1 MNAEILVL
9 HPDDDVAVALRVLQP
24 GERVPAR
31 ADGADVSV
39 TSAVPAG
46 HKIARRAL
54 AAGRAVRKY
63 GQVIG
68 VASQPIGAGDHVH
81 MHNLAFAAT
90 GQERPDSDPVPSPAS
105 PRPADAS
112 FDGIVREDG
121 RVATRNYLAIVTS
134 VNCSA
139 TVARLVAAR
148 VEPLLAKEPAIDG
161 VIALTHSGGCGLADG
176 EGLHI
181 LRRTLAG
188 YGANANVAGV
198 VAIGLGCEVNQLH
211 DLDLGDAGTAT
222 PVQRVLIQ
230 EHGGTSAAVRAGV
243 EAIGKLLPAAAAVR
257 RQKVAA
263 KELILGLN
271 CGGSDSYSGI
281 TANPALGVAADMLVA
296 CGGTAVLAETPEIYG
311 AEHLLTARA
320 EPAVAQALLER
331 IAWWQRYTA
340 ASGTN
345 LDGNP
350 SPGNKAGGITT
361 ITEKSLGA
369 VAKGGSSPLR
379 AVYQYAQPIRAKG
392 LVFMDTPGYDPVSV
406 TGIVAGGA
414 QIVCFTTGR
423 GSVYGCRPAPSLKVC
438 SNNSTFAAMSEDMD
452 FNAGTI
458 LTGQE
463 SVVEAGQRL
472 FNRILETASG
482 RRTASEELG
491 IGAEEFVP
499 WQRGAVL

>member
-1 MNAEILVL
+1 MNADTLVL
-9 HPDDDVAVALRVLQP
+9 HPDDDVAVALRALQP
-24 GERVPAR
+24 GEHVPAQ

-54 AAGRAVRKY
+54 AAGQAVRKY
-63 GQVIG
+63 GQIIG
-68 VASQPIGAGDHVH
+68 VAGRPIRAGDHVH
-81 MHNLAFAAT
+81 THNLAFTAT
-90 GQERPDSDPVPSPAS
+90 GPERPNSGPVPSPS
-105 PRPADAS
+105 PPADAG

-121 RVATRNYLAIVTS
+121 RVATRNYIAIVTS

-139 TVARLVAAR
+139 TVAKLVAAR
-148 VEPLLAKEPAIDG
+148 VLPLLEREPAIDG

-176 EGLHI
+176 EGLQI

-188 YGANANVAGV
+188 YAANANVAGV

-211 DLDLGDAGTAT
+211 ELDLGDTGRAT

-230 EHGGTSAAVRAGV
+230 EHGGTTAAVRAGV
-243 EAIGKLLPAAAAVR
+243 EAVGKLLPAAGAVR

-263 KELILGLN
+263 GELILGLN

-281 TANPALGVAADMLVA
+281 TANPALGVAADLLVA

-320 EPAVAQALLER
+320 EPAVARALLER

-369 VAKGGSSPLR
+369 VAKGGSSPLQ
-379 AVYQYAQPIRAKG
+379 AVYRYAEPIRAKG

-438 SNNSTFAAMSEDMD
+438 SNNSTFTAMSGDMD

-463 SVVEAGQRL
+463 SVVEAGRRL
-472 FNRILETASG
+472 FNHILEIASG
-482 RRTASEELG
+482 RRTASEQLG

-499 WQRGAVL
+499 WQLGAVL